1 MLFVV
6 ILFLALSLLAYA
18 LFGGADFGAGIIEI
32 FSGRRSKEII
42 THAIAPVW
50 EANHIW
56 LILVVVILF
65 MGFPMIYA
73 QMSLYLHIP
82 MVILLL
88 GIVLRGTAF
97 TFRHYDAV
105 VDRSQD
111 YYSFIFKVS
120 SIIAPFFLGVL
131 AGALVLGKIN
141 PEPVSFYEAF
151 VAPWFN
157 GFCLMLGVFT
167 CCLFAYLA
175 AVYIIGE
182 AEAVEVRERF
192 LRVARNTNIATVLS
206 GGLVFLMAEFN
217 GLPLASM
224 FLHSTGALLALVL
237 ATLSLPL
244 LWWSLLKRHII
255 LPRFLAG
262 FQTLMILGAWFL
274 DQYPVMLRYSN
285 GDYLGLYNTAAPE
298 ATLRQLAL
306 ALLFGSVLILPA
318 LFFLMKTFKA
328 HTPVVEEQV
337 QPDKRT

>member
-32 FSGRRSKEII
+32 FSGHVSKRTI

-65 MGFPMIYA
+65 MGFPLIYA

-97 TFRHYDAV
+97 TFRHYDAI
-105 VDRSQD
+105 VDRSER
-111 YYSFIFKVS
+111 YYTFIFKIS
-120 SIIAPFFLGVL
+120 SVIAPFFLGVL
-131 AGALVLGKIN
+131 TGALILGRIN
-141 PEPVSFYEAF
+141 PEPASFYEAF
-151 VAPWFN
+151 MAPWFN
-157 GFCLMLGVFT
+157 WFCFVMGLFT
-167 CCLFAYLA
+167 CCLFSYLA
-175 AVYIIGE
+175 AVYLIGE
-182 AEAVEVRERF
+182 AESSDVRESF
-192 LRVARNTNIATVLS
+192 LRIARNANNATVLS
-206 GGLVFLMAEFN
+206 GGLVFLLAVWYE
-217 GLPLASM
+217 LPLASS
-224 FLHSTGALLALVL
+224 FINSTGALVALVL

-255 LPRFLAG
+255 LPRLLAG
-262 FQTLMILGAWFL
+262 FQTLMILGAWFWN
-274 DQYPVMLRYSN
+274 QYPVLLRYSN
-285 GDYLGLYNTAAPE
+285 GEYLSLFNTVAPE
-298 ATLRQLAL
+298 ATIRQLAL
-306 ALLFGSVLILPA
+306 ALLVGSVLILPA

-328 HTPVVEEQV
+328 KVAVVEKEV
-337 QPDKRT
+337 

>member
-18 LFGGADFGAGIIEI
+18 LFGGADFGAGIIEL
-32 FSGRRSKEII
+32 FSGRVSRKTI

-65 MGFPMIYA
+65 MGFPLIYA

-97 TFRHYDAV
+97 TFRHYDAIE
-105 VDRSQD
+105 DKSQH
-111 YYSFIFKVS
+111 YYTFIFKIS

-131 AGALVLGKIN
+131 SGALILGRIN
-141 PEPVSFYEAF
+141 PEAADFYEAF

-157 GFCLMLGVFT
+157 GFCMVMGVFT
-167 CCLFAYLA
+167 CCLFSFLA
-175 AVYIIGE
+175 AVYLIGE
-182 AEAVEVRERF
+182 AETTEIRENF
-192 LRVARNTNIATVLS
+192 LRIARNANIATVIS
-206 GGLVFLMAEFN
+206 GGLVFLMAELN
-217 GLPLASM
+217 GLPLAGM
-224 FLHSTGALLALVL
+224 FLNSTGAMVAVVL

-244 LWWSLLKRHII
+244 LWWSLLKRYII
-255 LPRFLAG
+255 FPRLLAG
-262 FQTLMILGAWFL
+262 FQTLMILGAWFW
-274 DQYPVMLRYSN
+274 DQYPVLLRYSN

-318 LFFLMKTFKA
+318 LFFLLKTFKA
-328 HTPVVEEQV
+328 GIPVAEEEA
-337 QPDKRT
+337 